1 MKYNIGDK
9 VRVKSLDWYNEN
21 KSDEGHIFCRSR
33 YFNPDMSTFCS
44 CILTIKSINSNFI
57 HVEENIFDWTED
69 MFEGLANYKENMDY
83 IEITLNDKNYI
94 IDVEKAK
101 DLGILKEKDR
111 RCKSW
116 EEFKLKYKGTRG
128 YYYDYATDKIYN
140 PLDPWGAS
148 EQINQQDA
156 IEIYAFSKLL
166 KLRRDWIGE
175 WNPDWSNVLCKCKYC
190 IISRNN
196 NITIGSFDDVQHIFS
211 FPTEE
216 MAREFLECFRS
227 LFEQCKM
234 LI

>member
-1 MKYNIGDK
+1 MKYKYNIGDK
-9 VRVKSLDWYNEN
+9 VKVKSIKWYNEN
-21 KSDEGHIFCRSR
+21 KSDDGFIFCRSR
-33 YFNPDMSTFCS
+33 FFNPDMSTFCS

-94 IDVEKAK
+94 IDFEKAK
-101 DLGILKEKDR
+101 DLGILKEKDLGILKEKDT

-148 EQINQQDA
+148 EQITQQDA
-156 IEIYAFSKLL
+156 IEIHSFSKLL
-166 KLRRDWIGE
+166 
-175 WNPDWSNVLCKCKYC
+175 
-190 IISRNN
+190 ISR
-196 NITIGSFDDVQHIFS
+196 
-211 FPTEE
+211 
-216 MAREFLECFRS
+216 RS
-227 LFEQCKM
+227 HWDF
-234 LI
+234 